1 MSTDADLVSEVDD
14 PKRRLALIRQRE
26 ILLAFDEYGPG
37 YHRVTGD
44 GCRYVAEIVNATPA
58 EWEWIY
64 AHARTHP
71 EVLTQAGPAHN
82 PEQWRQLR
90 REQGEAAFRA
100 ADAAFTAGDAIA
112 VLDHLDEA
120 RALGAIGPEQWERLR
135 LAVATAADAG
145 R

>member
-14 PKRRLALIRQRE
+14 PERRLALIRQRE
-26 ILLAFDEYGPG
+26 ILLAFEEYGPG

-71 EVLTQAGPAHN
+71 EVLIQAGPARN
-82 PEQWRQLR
+82 PVQWRQLR

-100 ADAAFTAGDAIA
+100 ADAAFTAGDTQAA
-112 VLDHLDEA
+112 LDLLDEA
-120 RALGAIGPEQWERLR
+120 HALGAIGPEQWERLR
-135 LAVATAADAG
+135 LAVITTADGA

>member
-1 MSTDADLVSEVDD
+1 MSEVDD

-26 ILLAFDEYGPG
+26 ILLAFEEYGPG

-44 GCRYVAEIVNATPA
+44 GCRYVAEIVNATRD

-71 EVLTQAGPAHN
+71 EVLIQAEPARN
-82 PEQWRQLR
+82 PTQWRQLR

-100 ADAAFTAGDAIA
+100 ADAAFTAGDTAA
-112 VLDHLDEA
+112 LDHLDEA
-120 RALGAIGPEQWERLR
+120 QALGTLGPEQWERLR
-135 LAVATAADAG
+135 LAVITTADGA